1 MRPENKWK
9 HTSQSDEELKK
20 VAKDLY
26 NNEIFSN
33 LHLNEYDSLES
44 HFMCMLF
51 MAPKEPQ
58 VPQPKSGENQSII
71 DTRDNKIYDLI
82 QLQKDQEQY
91 EKDMVDYPFEL
102 EDYQAWLKDLGFIYE
117 YYTAGQ
123 SPMAINGKPV
133 FFSMR
138 LMCKEDTNKMLEFY
152 HQYKEI
158 RETADNF

>member
-20 VAKDLY
+20 ITKDLY
-26 NNEIFSN
+26 NNKIFSN

-51 MAPKEPQ
+51 MGPKEPQ
-58 VPQPKSGENQSII
+58 KPQPKASEDQPII
-71 DTRDNKIYDLI
+71 EKRDNKIYDLI

-91 EKDMVDYPFEL
+91 EKDMADYPFEL
-102 EDYQAWLKDLGFIYE
+102 EDYQAWFNDLGFIYE
-117 YYTAGQ
+117 YYGESQ
-123 SPMAINGKPV
+123 SPMAINGRPV

-138 LMCKEDTNKMLEFY
+138 LLCKEDANKMLDFY

-158 RETADNF
+158 REAADNF